1 MQPGHPTV
9 AVVFCTG
16 PRSAWEP
23 TLALLRE
30 LAPDL
35 HLVAGGPDLAD
46 SSPAVPESD
55 ESAGPPRP
63 TTMRVD
69 SLAELVSRARV
80 RHRTHLAIVVPGA
93 ELAPGMLESAAALL
107 DSNAR
112 LATVSFL
119 SAQDRIGRLILTAS
133 TPTPTPP
140 APSSP
145 ASSSPAS
152 SGEATRTALQA
163 EPRLDPLPVAYASG
177 PVVVLSR
184 HALSAVGP
192 LSEAEPGSALADFSL
207 RARRRGFLDVRDT
220 SSFVTGPPST
230 VDVEWLLE
238 RHPFAAA
245 LLEEDHDAEAAVA
258 NVVRSKVRG
267 LDVIIDA
274 SWSGP
279 WEMGT
284 QVQALAL
291 VQALSRRAD
300 VRRVTVALPR
310 EPSPMASA
318 LESETKVVAHPMP
331 YGEVAGLGPADVIHR
346 PFQPDWPLD
355 IDVWRDEATCTVVTL
370 LDLISWTVGT
380 YHASGDEWMAYR
392 RTIRDTAARVDGMV
406 AISDDVASQ
415 ARMER
420 LPVEPS
426 RLFVVPLGTDHLQGD
441 ESELAPEAALTAGLG
456 ERFCLVLGA
465 DYTHKNRDLAV
476 RAHAELRRRGF
487 DIDLVLAGPTV
498 RYGSSRMTEAVAG
511 AATRHDRIFV
521 LGSVVAAERNWLL
534 RHAEVVL
541 YPTSAEGFGLVPYEA
556 AAFGTP
562 TVLVP
567 SGPLTDLASA
577 LPVAASGW
585 SPVELAAAA
594 EQLLVDRDLAG
605 EQVKSAL
612 VAGRHLTWD
621 ACAARL
627 VMVYRELLALPRR
640 TI

>member
-1 MQPGHPTV
+1 MQPGYPTV

-16 PRSAWEP
+16 PRSTWEQ
-23 TLALLRE
+23 TVALLLE
-30 LAPDL
+30 LAPDRPV
-35 HLVAGGPDLAD
+35 VAGGPDLAD
-46 SSPAVPESD
+46 LSPAVSGNDHSPES
-55 ESAGPPRP
+55 SSL
-63 TTMRVD
+63 TTMGVG

-80 RHRTHLAIVVPGA
+80 IHRTHLAIVAPGA
-93 ELAPGMLESAAALL
+93 GLAPGMLESATALL

-112 LATVSFL
+112 LATVSIP
-119 SAQDRIGRLILTAS
+119 SAQDPIGKLILTAS
-133 TPTPTPP
+133 T
-140 APSSP
+140 APRP
-145 ASSSPAS
+145 SPAS
-152 SGEATRTALQA
+152 SGEATRSALRV
-163 EPRLDPLPVAYASG
+163 EPGLDPLPVAYASG
-177 PVVVLSR
+177 PVVVLSG

-192 LSEAEPGSALADFSL
+192 LSETDPGSALADFSL
-207 RARRRGFLDVRDT
+207 RARRRGFLDVRDI
-220 SSFVTGPPST
+220 SSFVTGPPGT
-230 VDVEWLLE
+230 VNVGWLLE
-238 RHPFAAA
+238 RHPFAAG
-245 LLEEDHDAEAAVA
+245 LLDEDHDAEAAVA

-310 EPSPMASA
+310 EPSLMASA
-318 LESETKVVAHPMP
+318 LESQTKVVAHPKP

-355 IDVWRDEATCTVVTL
+355 IDVWRDEATCTVVTF

-392 RTIRDTAARVDGMV
+392 RTIRDTAARVDGVV
-406 AISDDVASQ
+406 AISEDVASQ

-420 LPVEPS
+420 LPVEPG

-441 ESELAPEAALTAGLG
+441 ETELAPEVALTAGLG
-456 ERFCLVLGA
+456 TRFCLVLGA
-465 DYTHKNRDLAV
+465 DYTHKNRDLAM

-521 LGSVVAAERNWLL
+521 LGNVPAAERNWLL

-567 SGPLTDLASA
+567 AGPLADLASL

-585 SPVELAAAA
+585 SPVELADAA
-594 EQLLVDRDLAG
+594 ERLLADPDLAG
-605 EQVKSAL
+605 EQVKAAL
-612 VAGRHLTWD
+612 VAGQHLTWD
-621 ACAARL
+621 DCAARL
-627 VMVYRELLALPRR
+627 VKVYRDLLALPRR